1 MNCTVEARPDTT
13 PLVDVD
19 IGFERF
25 PHTVDLEVNGVCNLA
40 CPWCWGPEH
49 HARVERMSTADWSAL
64 LERLRCVG
72 SRSVVFTGGEPTLR
86 SDLPV
91 LLARAK
97 ALGFRV
103 TLSTNGTLRNALL
116 PVLRWVD
123 DLGLPLDGSTNA
135 RNALMRISHHPGV
148 RHFDLVLDTLRQVQ
162 ADHPAIALTLR
173 TVITAHNVNDVAAI
187 GDTLRS
193 AGIDTTRLRWKLY
206 QVNPIGVRAAT
217 VIDGGWEIPDDEVR
231 RLVATLR
238 HRHPRFGEIAYQAAA
253 ASRSRYLLVDPAGDA
268 YVVGVDTN
276 GRPARLRIGSAARQ
290 WDAFV
295 HALRTHPSRPQDYQ
309 HGR

>member
-1 MNCTVEARPDTT
+1 MQPRL
-13 PLVDVD
+13 PLVLGPGAPRACRAHVD
-19 IGFERF
+19 R
-25 PHTVDLEVNGVCNLA
+25 
-40 CPWCWGPEH
+40 
-49 HARVERMSTADWSAL
+49 R
-64 LERLRCVG
+64 LERA
-72 SRSVVFTGGEPTLR
+72 
-86 SDLPV
+86 
-91 LLARAK
+91 ARAV
-97 ALGFRV
+97 AVCGVAFGSVHRRGADTAIRLASAARAREGAWLRV